1 MEAVHFA
8 AIGIGLLVGF
18 VNTLA
23 GSGSL
28 VTLPFFL
35 ALGLSPAEANATNRL
50 GILMQTFVGS
60 ATLMRRTRISLAG
73 TGLMIWSTTAGSV
86 LGAWLALELDA
97 DTMRYVIGTLMIVML
112 VPVLLSP
119 EKWLRTEDDLSK
131 PPKRWLILVIF
142 FLLGVYGGFIQA
154 GVGIFLL
161 TSMVLVANLRLA
173 RANMLKNIIVCVFT
187 VPALAIFIYHGDVVW
202 VPGLI
207 MAGGQMV
214 GAYIA
219 ARFAAQSPVANQ
231 LTRWLLVLMLVL
243 GAVKTFWG

>member
-97 DTMRYVIGTLMIVML
+97 ATMRYVIGTLMIVML

-131 PPKRWLILVIF
+131 PPKRWLIFVIF

-173 RANMLKNIIVCVFT
+173 RANMLKNIIVFVFT
-187 VPALAIFIYHGDVVW
+187 VPALALFIYHGDVVW

-214 GAYIA
+214 GAYVA

-243 GAVKTFWG
+243 GAVKTFLG

>member
-1 MEAVHFA
+1 MDWMNLAAV
-8 AIGIGLLVGF
+8 GIGVLVGF

-60 ATLMRRTRISLAG
+60 ATLMRQTRISMAG
-73 TGLMIWSTTAGSV
+73 TGLMIWSTTAGSI
-86 LGAWLALELDA
+86 LGAWLALEMDA
-97 DTMRYVIGTLMIVML
+97 TTMRYVIGGLMIVML
-112 VPVLLSP
+112 GPVLLSP
-119 EKWLRTEDDLSK
+119 EKWLRTEDDLSRA
-131 PPKRWLILVIF
+131 PSRWLIFVIF
-142 FLLGVYGGFIQA
+142 FVLGIYGGFIQA

-161 TSMVLVANLRLA
+161 TAMVLVANLRLA
-173 RANMLKNIIVCVFT
+173 RANMLKNIIVFVFT
-187 VPALAIFIYHGDVVW
+187 VPALGLFIYHGDVVW

-214 GAYIA
+214 GAFIA
-219 ARFAAQSPVANQ
+219 ARFAAQSKIANQ
-231 LTRWLLVLMLVL
+231 LTRVLLVLMLLL

>member
-1 MEAVHFA
+1 MEPAHLA
-8 AIGIGLLVGF
+8 AIGIGILVGF

-60 ATLMRRTRISLAG
+60 ATLMRHTQVSLHGA
-73 TGLMIWSTTAGSV
+73 GLMIWTSTAGSV
-86 LGAWLALELDA
+86 VGAWLALELDA
-97 DTMRYVIGTLMIVML
+97 DTMRYVIGTLMVVML

-119 EKWLRTEDDLSK
+119 EKWLRTEDDLSR
-131 PPKRWLILVIF
+131 PPNRWLMVVIF
-142 FLLGVYGGFIQA
+142 FALGVYGGFIQA

-161 TSMVLVANLRLA
+161 TSMVLVARLRLA
-173 RANMLKNIIVCVFT
+173 RANALKNIIVFVFT
-187 VPALAIFIYHGDVVW
+187 VPALALFIYHGDVVW

-207 MAGGQMV
+207 MAGGQMI
-214 GAYIA
+214 GAYVA
-219 ARFAAQSPVANQ
+219 ARFAAHSPIANK
-231 LTRWLLVLMLVL
+231 LTRALLVLMLVL